1 MSRVRTRPT
10 RDDTREKLFEA
21 AARVF
26 EEQGIGGASI
36 EAIAAAA
43 GFTRGAFYSNFK
55 SKDELIIAMLEDHV
69 EQSIRRNLDLLAR
82 HKNLADFID
91 ALKTM
96 DRSRQDPLGRSP
108 LLHMEMILFVAR
120 AEKRRPELAK
130 RLRARR
136 KLITDIV
143 ETTLKNSGRNGSLNP
158 TWTGA
163 ILLALEDGF
172 RLHRLIDPE
181 TTPADSFLRAI
192 GDLQRAIGIRRPDER
207 CDSGRFSA
215 ALAPACA
222 LCNWPGDRAHLARA
236 TPCQIAKRG
245 QRADGDADRKGDGV
259 IAGEVVQQAGDPGTR
274 GAAGERR
281 QHDGAEDA
289 AVMLA
294 LKDLQ
299 HHRAH
304 DRGQAVAERALR
316 QAS

>member
-1 MSRVRTRPT
+1 MARMSRVRTRPT

-96 DRSRQDPLGRSP
+96 DRSQQDPLGRSP

-130 RLRARR
+130 RLRARQ
-136 KLITDIV
+136 KTDRRYRRDHV
-143 ETTLKNSGRNGSLNP
+143 EEQRQERIARTRPG
-158 TWTGA
+158 
-163 ILLALEDGF
+163 
-172 RLHRLIDPE
+172 
-181 TTPADSFLRAI
+181 PARSCWRWRTAF
-192 GDLQRAIGIRRPDER
+192 
-207 CDSGRFSA
+207 
-215 ALAPACA
+215 ACTA
-222 LCNWPGDRAHLARA
+222 
-236 TPCQIAKRG
+236 
-245 QRADGDADRKGDGV
+245 
-259 IAGEVVQQAGDPGTR
+259 
-274 GAAGERR
+274 
-281 QHDGAEDA
+281 
-289 AVMLA
+289 
-294 LKDLQ
+294 
-299 HHRAH
+299 
-304 DRGQAVAERALR
+304 
-316 QAS
+316 

>member
-10 RDDTREKLFEA
+10 RDDTCEKLFEA

-36 EAIAAAA
+36 EDIAAAA

-55 SKDELIIAMLEDHV
+55 SKDELIIAMIEDHV
-69 EQSIRRNLDLLAR
+69 AQSIRRNLDLLAR
-82 HKNLADFID
+82 HKTIADFID
-91 ALKTM
+91 ALKAM
-96 DRSRQDPLGRSP
+96 DRSQQDPLGRSP

-143 ETTLKNSGRNGSLNP
+143 ETTSKNGGGNAILNP

-163 ILLALEDGF
+163 VVLALEDGF

-192 GDLQRAIGIRRPDER
+192 GDLQRAIGI
-207 CDSGRFSA
+207 S
-215 ALAPACA
+215 
-222 LCNWPGDRAHLARA
+222 PG
-236 TPCQIAKRG
+236 
-245 QRADGDADRKGDGV
+245 
-259 IAGEVVQQAGDPGTR
+259 
-274 GAAGERR
+274 
-281 QHDGAEDA
+281 
-289 AVMLA
+289 
-294 LKDLQ
+294 
-299 HHRAH
+299 
-304 DRGQAVAERALR
+304 
-316 QAS
+316 

>member
-26 EEQGIGGASI
+26 EDQGIGGASI

-69 EQSIRRNLDLLAR
+69 EQSIGRIRDLLER
-82 HKNLADFID
+82 HKNLADFIE

-96 DRSRQDPLGRSP
+96 GRSQQDPLGRSP

-136 KLITDIV
+136 KLVADII
-143 ETTLKNSGRNGSLNP
+143 ETTAKNSGRTTILNP
-158 TWTGA
+158 AWAGA
-163 ILLALEDGF
+163 LVLALEDGF

-181 TTPADSFLRAI
+181 TTSPDSFFRAI
-192 GDLQRAIGIRRPDER
+192 GDLQRAMGI
-207 CDSGRFSA
+207 SSA
-215 ALAPACA
+215 
-222 LCNWPGDRAHLARA
+222 
-236 TPCQIAKRG
+236 
-245 QRADGDADRKGDGV
+245 
-259 IAGEVVQQAGDPGTR
+259 
-274 GAAGERR
+274 
-281 QHDGAEDA
+281 
-289 AVMLA
+289 
-294 LKDLQ
+294 
-299 HHRAH
+299 
-304 DRGQAVAERALR
+304 
-316 QAS
+316 

>member
-10 RDDTREKLFEA
+10 RDATCEKLFEA

-43 GFTRGAFYSNFK
+43 GFTRGAFYSNFT

-82 HKNLADFID
+82 HKSLADFID

-96 DRSRQDPLGRSP
+96 DRGLQDPLGRSP

-120 AEKRRPELAK
+120 AEQRRPELAK

-143 ETTLKNSGRNGSLNP
+143 ETTLKNSGRTGVLNP
-158 TWTGA
+158 AWTAA
-163 ILLALEDGF
+163 IVLALEDGF

-192 GDLQRAIGIRRPDER
+192 GDLQRAIGG
-207 CDSGRFSA
+207 SSA
-215 ALAPACA
+215 
-222 LCNWPGDRAHLARA
+222 
-236 TPCQIAKRG
+236 
-245 QRADGDADRKGDGV
+245 
-259 IAGEVVQQAGDPGTR
+259 
-274 GAAGERR
+274 
-281 QHDGAEDA
+281 
-289 AVMLA
+289 
-294 LKDLQ
+294 
-299 HHRAH
+299 
-304 DRGQAVAERALR
+304 
-316 QAS
+316 

>member
-1 MSRVRTRPT
+1 VTC
-10 RDDTREKLFEA
+10 EKLFEA

-82 HKNLADFID
+82 HKNLADFIE
-91 ALKTM
+91 ALRTM

-120 AEKRRPELAK
+120 AEQRRPDLAK

-143 ETTLKNSGRNGSLNP
+143 ETTLKNSGKNASLNP

-163 ILLALEDGF
+163 IVLALEDGF

-192 GDLQRAIGIRRPDER
+192 GDLQRAIGI
-207 CDSGRFSA
+207 SSA
-215 ALAPACA
+215 
-222 LCNWPGDRAHLARA
+222 
-236 TPCQIAKRG
+236 
-245 QRADGDADRKGDGV
+245 
-259 IAGEVVQQAGDPGTR
+259 
-274 GAAGERR
+274 
-281 QHDGAEDA
+281 
-289 AVMLA
+289 
-294 LKDLQ
+294 
-299 HHRAH
+299 
-304 DRGQAVAERALR
+304 
-316 QAS
+316 

>member
-10 RDDTREKLFEA
+10 RETTLEKLFEA

-69 EQSIRRNLDLLAR
+69 EQSIRRNLDLLTK

-91 ALKTM
+91 ALRTM

-136 KLITDIV
+136 KLIADIV
-143 ETTLKNSGRNGSLNP
+143 DTTLKNSGKSGSLNP
-158 TWTGA
+158 TWTA
-163 ILLALEDGF
+163 AVTLALEDGF

-192 GDLQRAIGIRRPDER
+192 ADLQRAIG
-207 CDSGRFSA
+207 
-215 ALAPACA
+215 
-222 LCNWPGDRAHLARA
+222 
-236 TPCQIAKRG
+236 
-245 QRADGDADRKGDGV
+245 
-259 IAGEVVQQAGDPGTR
+259 
-274 GAAGERR
+274 
-281 QHDGAEDA
+281 
-289 AVMLA
+289 
-294 LKDLQ
+294 
-299 HHRAH
+299 
-304 DRGQAVAERALR
+304 
-316 QAS
+316 ASSS

>member
-10 RDDTREKLFEA
+10 RDDTRDKLFEA

-26 EEQGIGGASI
+26 EQDGIGGASI
-36 EAIAAAA
+36 EAIAAEA

-69 EQSIRRNLDLLAR
+69 DQSIRRNMEILAQ
-82 HKNLADFID
+82 HKNLDDFIA

-136 KLITDIV
+136 KLIADIV
-143 ETTLKNSGRNGSLNP
+143 EATLKNGARGEALNP
-158 TWTGA
+158 PWMA
-163 ILLALEDGF
+163 SVVLALEDGF

-192 GDLQRAIGIRRPDER
+192 NDLRRR
-207 CDSGRFSA
+207 TG
-215 ALAPACA
+215 LAS
-222 LCNWPGDRAHLARA
+222 
-236 TPCQIAKRG
+236 
-245 QRADGDADRKGDGV
+245 
-259 IAGEVVQQAGDPGTR
+259 E
-274 GAAGERR
+274 
-281 QHDGAEDA
+281 
-289 AVMLA
+289 
-294 LKDLQ
+294 
-299 HHRAH
+299 
-304 DRGQAVAERALR
+304 
-316 QAS
+316 

>member
-10 RDDTREKLFEA
+10 RDDTCEKLFEA

-43 GFTRGAFYSNFK
+43 GFSRGAFYSNFK

-82 HKNLADFID
+82 HINIADFLD

-96 DRSRQDPLGRSP
+96 DRSLQDPLGRSP

-120 AEKRRPELAK
+120 AEKRRPDLAK

-136 KLITDIV
+136 KLVADIV
-143 ETTLKNSGRNGSLNP
+143 ETALKNSGKNRSIDP
-158 TWTGA
+158 IWTGA

-192 GDLQRAIGIRRPDER
+192 GDLQRGMGI
-207 CDSGRFSA
+207 SS
-215 ALAPACA
+215 
-222 LCNWPGDRAHLARA
+222 
-236 TPCQIAKRG
+236 
-245 QRADGDADRKGDGV
+245 
-259 IAGEVVQQAGDPGTR
+259 
-274 GAAGERR
+274 
-281 QHDGAEDA
+281 
-289 AVMLA
+289 
-294 LKDLQ
+294 
-299 HHRAH
+299 
-304 DRGQAVAERALR
+304 
-316 QAS
+316 S

>member
-43 GFTRGAFYSNFK
+43 GLTRGAFYSNFK

-82 HKNLADFID
+82 HKSLSDFID

-120 AEKRRPELAK
+120 AEKRRPDLAK

-143 ETTLKNSGRNGSLNP
+143 ETASKNSGKNVSLNP

-192 GDLQRAIGIRRPDER
+192 GDLQRAMGI
-207 CDSGRFSA
+207 
-215 ALAPACA
+215 
-222 LCNWPGDRAHLARA
+222 
-236 TPCQIAKRG
+236 
-245 QRADGDADRKGDGV
+245 
-259 IAGEVVQQAGDPGTR
+259 
-274 GAAGERR
+274 
-281 QHDGAEDA
+281 
-289 AVMLA
+289 
-294 LKDLQ
+294 
-299 HHRAH
+299 
-304 DRGQAVAERALR
+304 
-316 QAS
+316 AST

>member
-1 MSRVRTRPT
+1 MSRLRTRPT

-26 EEQGIGGASI
+26 EEHGIGGASI

-43 GFTRGAFYSNFK
+43 GFTRGAFYSNFA

-69 EQSIRRNLDLLAR
+69 EQSIRRNLDLLA
-82 HKNLADFID
+82 HHQNPADFID
-91 ALKTM
+91 AFGKMSRT
-96 DRSRQDPLGRSP
+96 RQDPLGRSP

-136 KLITDIV
+136 QLITDIV
-143 ETTLKNSGRNGSLNP
+143 ETASKNSGKPGSLNP

-192 GDLQRAIGIRRPDER
+192 GDLQRAIGI
-207 CDSGRFSA
+207 SSA
-215 ALAPACA
+215 
-222 LCNWPGDRAHLARA
+222 
-236 TPCQIAKRG
+236 
-245 QRADGDADRKGDGV
+245 
-259 IAGEVVQQAGDPGTR
+259 
-274 GAAGERR
+274 
-281 QHDGAEDA
+281 
-289 AVMLA
+289 
-294 LKDLQ
+294 
-299 HHRAH
+299 
-304 DRGQAVAERALR
+304 
-316 QAS
+316 

>member
-10 RDDTREKLFEA
+10 RDATCEKLFEA

-26 EEQGIGGASI
+26 EEQGIGAASI

-43 GFTRGAFYSNFK
+43 GFTRGAFYSNFA

-69 EQSIRRNLDLLAR
+69 EQSVRRNLDLLAR
-82 HKNLADFID
+82 HTNLADFID

-136 KLITDIV
+136 KLISDIV
-143 ETTLKNSGRNGSLNP
+143 ETTSKASGKKGSQDP
-158 TWTGA
+158 AWTAA
-163 ILLALEDGF
+163 IVLALEDGF

-192 GDLQRAIGIRRPDER
+192 SDLQRAIGV
-207 CDSGRFSA
+207 SS
-215 ALAPACA
+215 
-222 LCNWPGDRAHLARA
+222 
-236 TPCQIAKRG
+236 
-245 QRADGDADRKGDGV
+245 
-259 IAGEVVQQAGDPGTR
+259 
-274 GAAGERR
+274 
-281 QHDGAEDA
+281 
-289 AVMLA
+289 
-294 LKDLQ
+294 
-299 HHRAH
+299 
-304 DRGQAVAERALR
+304 
-316 QAS
+316 S

>member
-10 RDDTREKLFEA
+10 RDVTCDKLFEA

-26 EEQGIGGASI
+26 EEEDIGGASI

-43 GFTRGAFYSNFK
+43 GFSRGAFYSNFK

-91 ALKTM
+91 ALRNM

-136 KLITDIV
+136 KLVADIV
-143 ETTLKNSGRNGSLNP
+143 ETTLQNSGRNPALNP
-158 TWTGA
+158 TWTAA
-163 ILLALEDGF
+163 IVLALEDGF

-192 GDLQRAIGIRRPDER
+192 GDLQRAIGLA
-207 CDSGRFSA
+207 SGISSA
-215 ALAPACA
+215 
-222 LCNWPGDRAHLARA
+222 
-236 TPCQIAKRG
+236 
-245 QRADGDADRKGDGV
+245 
-259 IAGEVVQQAGDPGTR
+259 
-274 GAAGERR
+274 
-281 QHDGAEDA
+281 
-289 AVMLA
+289 
-294 LKDLQ
+294 
-299 HHRAH
+299 
-304 DRGQAVAERALR
+304 
-316 QAS
+316 